1 MPVGGASD
9 QGGACHIYG
18 YLTRTQCTKPGSED
32 KQKVCSILNMNPGK
46 QLSIHV
52 SEWSTLTDSIL
63 TYIRT
68 TSCFLPAEI
77 AQHLKI
83 PVGNVRVIVFVMLT
97 VGIVEKIQ
105 GRAPRYKYTGT
116 YQLRDPMASKVGTI
130 TVHVLESLATRC
142 RFELCNTQVKS
153 IVSVLLR
160 LGLLQQE
167 NSTQL
172 RVTLTKKGWDL
183 LDDHKEILPR
193 LRRRLQYFKHT
204 PRANVHAVVI
214 LEFIRN
220 SPGCTSDQIVACLNI
235 NRDMVCHAIHV
246 LLSFEIVER
255 NKQSND
261 AYIYKYLGGYRLCN
275 KPISPTATMAV
286 HAIVSAAVLGK
297 VPFCHKGSTKL
308 VLHLVSLGLL
318 KWENQKQLS
327 LTEVG
332 WMILERSKGMHPN
345 IRWETQ
351 YDCMCTNIFGLPD
364 EDADHVQPGDTTE
377 NLTDQ
382 DCCENRGWH
391 AYEAGELCSMSA
403 PIHESR
409 QELQYSF
416 NTTETL
422 PHVSYQVPCPVRDLR
437 TEGPAW
443 HGDTAGE
450 LQYANPES
458 QDIYADLSLG
468 SNATKSLPDCSYQMP
483 FQSHYLTTEGLAWDG
498 VTAGGLQYANHNSQD
513 KHPYW
518 PNGTE
523 SIPYSS
529 YREPLPGRDLRTD
542 GLTWL
547 GVTTGGRRDAN
558 ADMQD
563 DLTDYNFN
571 KPAGFEKFVDK
582 VISSLSVQHDGVS
595 RKSL

>member
-1 MPVGGASD
+1 
-9 QGGACHIYG
+9 
-18 YLTRTQCTKPGSED
+18 
-32 KQKVCSILNMNPGK
+32 MNPGK

-52 SEWSTLTDSIL
+52 SKWSTLTDSIL

-77 AQHLKI
+77 AHHLKI
-83 PVGNVRVIVFVMLT
+83 HLDNVRDIVHVMLA

-142 RFELCNTQVKS
+142 RFELCNTRVKS
-153 IVSVLLR
+153 VVSVLLSLR
-160 LGLLQQE
+160 LLQQE

-183 LDDHKEILPR
+183 LDDHKEILPGLKR
-193 LRRRLQYFKHT
+193 GLQYFKHT
-204 PRANVHAVVI
+204 PRADVHAVVI

-220 SPGCTSDQIVACLNI
+220 SPGCTSDEIVAYLNI

-255 NKQSND
+255 NKQSRD
-261 AYIYKYLGGYRLCN
+261 AYTYKYLGGYRLCN
-275 KPISPTATMAV
+275 NPISPTATMAV
-286 HAIVSAAVLGK
+286 HAIVSAAILGK

-308 VLHLVSLGLL
+308 VLNLVSIGLL

-332 WMILERSKGMHPN
+332 WMILERSKYMLPKF
-345 IRWETQ
+345 RWKQ

-364 EDADHVQPGDTTE
+364 EDADHVQPGETTE

-382 DCCENRGWH
+382 ECCEIRGRH
-391 AYEAGELCSMSA
+391 AYEAGELSSMSA
-403 PIHESR
+403 PIHESC
-409 QELQYSF
+409 QEMQYGS

-422 PHVSYQVPCPVRDLR
+422 PHGSYQVPCSVRDLR
-437 TEGPAW
+437 TDGQAW
-443 HGDTAGE
+443 HGVTDGE
-450 LQYANPES
+450 LQHANPES
-458 QDIYADLSLG
+458 QDNYADWSLG
-468 SNATKSLPDCSYQMP
+468 PNATKSLPDGSCQMS
-483 FQSHYLTTEGLAWDG
+483 FQDHYLRAEGLARDC
-498 VTAGGLQYANHNSQD
+498 VTTGGLQYTNLNSQD
-513 KHPYW
+513 KYPYL
-518 PNGTE
+518 PNGAE
-523 SIPYSS
+523 YVPHSS
-529 YREPLPGRDLRTD
+529 YQVSLPGRDLTTD
-542 GLTWL
+542 GLAWH
-547 GVTTGGRRDAN
+547 GVTAEGRRDAYV
-558 ADMQD
+558 DMHD
-563 DLTDYNFN
+563 DWTDYNFN
-571 KPAGFEKFVDK
+571 KPAGLEEFVDRL
-582 VISSLSVQHDGVS
+582 IS